1 MGSVKANRG
10 EWSEPYVALR
20 VLGDGKLYLA
30 DGNGDKLEDTWMDVI
45 EVVRYETTNQ
55 IIKYKYDPV
64 ATSVVINI
72 DGVEIASMLAADF
85 LKVADMLKGE
95 IISSTGR
102 SFSVS
107 DEITDFLKSVG
118 IEHMKAKSVDKS
130 DIFLSL
136 FDSRASV
143 TRNSIG
149 FSIKSK
155 LGHNPTLFN
164 TASASGPIYKLE
176 GMNDELMEQVNSIVD
191 SKGKVAVLDRCRFIK
206 ERCDIEFW
214 GYPVAKRAGCRAF
227 EENLDLINARLAYVI
242 AEVLKNHFFNNESDT
257 DIEKVIATIV
267 NNNPCKISRPE
278 VKYPFMMKSFLYAS
292 YCGMTASTLWDG
304 KSNVN
309 GGFITVD
316 EDGEVLAH
324 YALESDSFKEYLYK
338 HCYLEFPSTSSGHG
352 DYGYVYKSNDEY
364 YFKLNFQI
372 RYK

>member
-1 MGSVKANRG
+1 MVSVKANRG

-30 DGNGDKLEDTWMDVI
+30 GENGEKLEDTWMDVI

-55 IIKYKYDPV
+55 IIRYKYDPV

-85 LKVADMLKGE
+85 LKIADMLKGE
-95 IISSTGR
+95 IISSSGR

-107 DEITDFLKSVG
+107 DEITDFLKTIG
-118 IEHMKAKSVDKS
+118 IEHMKAKSVDNS

-155 LGHNPTLFN
+155 LGKDPTLFN
-164 TASASGPIYKLE
+164 TASASGPIYKLD
-176 GMNDELMEQVNSIVD
+176 GMTDELMVQINNTLN
-191 SKGKVAVLDRCRFIK
+191 SKGKVAVSDRCRIIK
-206 ERCDIEFW
+206 DNCGIEFF
-214 GYPVAKRAGCRAF
+214 GYPVAKQAKCKAF
-227 EENLDLINARLAYVI
+227 QENLELLNERLPFVI

-257 DIEKVIATIV
+257 DIDKVIETV
-267 NNNPCKISRPE
+267 VRENPCKINRPE
-278 VKYPFMMKSFLYAS
+278 VRYPFMMKSFLYAS

-352 DYGYVYKSNDEY
+352 DYGSVYKENGEY